1 MKAEVSTRCGDPKLP
16 VDFWKN
22 HWGMGEGEG
31 HKLGSQGGTW
41 GTGGSGVDQ
50 PPEDIAM
57 EGVNVISESR
67 RVRVKR

>member
-1 MKAEVSTRCGDPKLP
+1 
-16 VDFWKN
+16 
-22 HWGMGEGEG
+22 MGEGEG

-57 EGVNVISESR
+57 EGVKVISESR